1 MSSSADIEAC
11 LEALSKAQDYHNT
24 GKKVDKVIHDGW
36 DPSVNIKASC
46 TSAIFPLSHFVSFR
60 PSNNLEEYL
69 PAIDS
74 LQEALSYFQENNPE
88 HVEYTHLVREIW
100 VFSIWS
106 LTANCSLMVFIQLFI
121 IHCDNGFQNL
131 LYIKILFM
139 LFFTKDCTA
148 CAI

>member
-36 DPSVNIKASC
+36 DPSVNVKASC
-46 TSAIFPLSHFVSFR
+46 TSAIFPLFHIVSFR

-88 HVEYTHLVREIW
+88 HVEYTHLVSGNMSLFYL
-100 VFSIWS
+100 VTHCKLFSDGLHSTVHYS
-106 LTANCSLMVFIQLFI
+106 LW
-121 IHCDNGFQNL
+121 
-131 LYIKILFM
+131 
-139 LFFTKDCTA
+139 
-148 CAI
+148 